1 MAGRSFIMNQNIVPP
16 TIDHTYVYRMLK
28 TNFGES
34 YVGFYL
40 FINEGFWHEGYAN
53 AERFLLV

>member
-1 MAGRSFIMNQNIVPP
+1 MNQNIVPP